1 MLKLLEIIFFLYIEW
16 TITEQVITV
25 EVLAIA
31 QSQKTMDYQIE
42 VHFIFNL
49 DAPAYND
56 DHNFGEIEF
65 MLENERKKFKEAK

>member
-1 MLKLLEIIFFLYIEW
+1 M
-16 TITEQVITV
+16 